1 MVFQKCLDNMPK
13 VSVIVPVYGVDR
25 YIERCARS
33 LFEQTLDDIEYV
45 FVNDCTPDSSMA
57 LIANIIS
64 YYPTRTTQIKI
75 VNHPVNKGLPAAR
88 NTGVSQA
95 SGDFVIH
102 LDSDDWMEPNMIE
115 KMYLTAKLYNADAVG
130 CDYFKNDEPVPSH
143 ISDKSEVNCRDH
155 FLSSAIAC
163 KGMQAV
169 WRFMV
174 KREICQNIEFWP
186 TQSQGEDLTMIIQMA
201 YKCRDIRYLHI
212 PLYHWRTVES
222 SLTNDSSENAIVK
235 RHLGLAENVRT
246 IEKFLIKENINNTYS
261 NQLIALKLEANFYL
275 RPLLRKGKSIEMW
288 RNAFPEI
295 NGKVL
300 TNRFIEARHKI
311 EYLSVKYL
319 PEKVIPFVYKIV

>member
-1 MVFQKCLDNMPK
+1 MSK
-13 VSVIVPVYGVDR
+13 VSVIIPVFGVEKH
-25 YIERCARS
+25 IEVFSKS
-33 LFEQTLDDIEYV
+33 LFSQTLEDLEII
-45 FVNDCTPDSSMA
+45 FVDDCTKDKSIELLDSV
-57 LIANIIS
+57 LKEF
-64 YYPTRTTQIKI
+64 PQRGWQVKI
-75 VNHPVNKGLPAAR
+75 LNHSENKGLPAAR
-88 NTGVSQA
+88 KTGLCQA
-95 SGDFVIH
+95 SGEYVIH
-102 LDSDDWMEPNMIE
+102 LDSDDWMEPDMIE

-143 ISDKSEVNCRDH
+143 ISDETEVNCRDH

-235 RHLGLAENVRT
+235 RHLGLSENVRT
-246 IEKFLIKENINNTYS
+246 IEKFLLKENINKTYC

-288 RNAFPEI
+288 KNAFPEI

-300 TNRFIEARHKI
+300 TNRFIDIRHKI

-319 PEKVIPFVYKIV
+319 PEKVISFVYKIV

>member
-1 MVFQKCLDNMPK
+1 MPK
-13 VSVIVPVYGVDR
+13 VSVIVPVYNVEQ

-33 LFEQTLDDIEYV
+33 LFEQTLEDLEYI
-45 FVNDCTPDSSMA
+45 FINDCTPDKSMEVLA
-57 LIANIIS
+57 WTLEDYPPRKKQVRIIEM
-64 YYPTRTTQIKI
+64 
-75 VNHPVNKGLPAAR
+75 PVNSGQAIVRKIGIEAA
-88 NTGVSQA
+88 A
-95 SGDFVIH
+95 GDYIIH
-102 LDSDDWMEPNMIE
+102 CDSDDWVEPDMIE
-115 KMYLTAKLYNADAVG
+115 KLYLTEKQYNADAVV
-130 CDYFKNDEPVPSH
+130 CDYFKNNEPVPSH
-143 ISDKSEVNCRDH
+143 ISDKTGVNCRDH

-163 KGMQAV
+163 KGMQSV

-186 TQSQGEDLTMIIQMA
+186 TQSQGEDLTMIIQIA

-222 SLTNDSSENAIVK
+222 SLTNDSSENAIVR

-246 IEKFLIKENINNTYS
+246 IEKFLIKENINKTYGK
-261 NQLIALKLEANFYL
+261 QLIALKLEANFYL

-300 TNRFIEARHKI
+300 ANRFIEASHKI

-319 PEKVIPFVYKIV
+319 PEKVISFVYKIV